1 MKWLLGALVLLLL
14 GALFQLG
21 LLVYAMYVLLGV
33 LLVSRFLAREWIEKL
48 SATRDCGEGIVGIG
62 EKMSIQ
68 VTVRNGGRLPVPWLL
83 LEDSLPI
90 EALTKSPPR
99 LRASGARLMIAHL
112 PARQEK
118 ILSYQ
123 LQFLRRGYYQIG
135 PLLLESGD
143 LFGLHR
149 RYRVVT
155 EPHFVL
161 VPPKVVPL
169 AGYDLASRRPLGEIR
184 MSHRLFEDPTR
195 IAGVRAFQTGDPMNR
210 IHWRATARTGLLQSK
225 TYEPSCIAGAT
236 LVLDFHERSFHGRGE
251 VVRSEL
257 AVTTVASLA
266 KALHELD
273 QQFGFL
279 TNGRDAADRI
289 REEGWRHEFRSRAM
303 AQGRVGMRARS
314 DRLRPVVIE
323 TRRGAGQFQQLLE
336 TLARLEMTDGL
347 PFAELVAETTN
358 RMPRNATVVAVLGD
372 VTDAAAVAL
381 SNLRRRGY
389 AVTAVLV
396 TFDEPQT
403 PDWAERPDWASWLLA
418 AGVDIRRVDSESAVA
433 TLCRGCMLGRV

>member
-33 LLVSRFLAREWIEKL
+33 LLASRFLAREWIEKL
-48 SATRDCGEGIVGIG
+48 SATRDCGDEIAGIG
-62 EKMSIQ
+62 EKMSIR
-68 VTVRNGGRLPVPWLL
+68 VTVRNGGWLPVPWLL

-99 LRASGARLMIAHL
+99 LGASGPRLMIAHL

-169 AGYDLASRRPLGEIR
+169 AGYDLASRRPRGEIR

-266 KALHELD
+266 NALHELD

-303 AQGRVGMRARS
+303 AQGRVGMRERS

-347 PFAELVAETTN
+347 PFAELVAETAN

-418 AGVDIRRVDSESAVA
+418 AGVDVRRVDSDSAVA
-433 TLCRGCMLGRV
+433 NLCAERMLR